1 MTRATGELDEY
12 MLRARE
18 RQAGG
23 EQFTAEESAL
33 LASPNTRRWLEG
45 LKSYTRRWV
54 ERHHDGRQDTWTVT
68 EGRELASLGE

>member
-33 LASPNTRRWLEG
+33 LASSDARLWLDG

-54 ERHHDGRQDTWTVT
+54 ERHHDGRKDTWTVT
-68 EGRELASLGE
+68 EGAKLASLNE